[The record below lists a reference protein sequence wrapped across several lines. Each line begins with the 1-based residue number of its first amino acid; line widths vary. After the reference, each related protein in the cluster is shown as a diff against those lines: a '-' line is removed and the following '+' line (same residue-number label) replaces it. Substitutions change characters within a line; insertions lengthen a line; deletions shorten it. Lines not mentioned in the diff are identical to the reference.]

1 MSMEKLL
8 SYYFGLY
15 GENGITQF
23 FFDQLVGIMETAK
36 VSRSAAL
43 RKQDKKGNDW
53 YLSEKMVGMMLYL
66 DKFSEDLINFEKKID
81 YLADL
86 GVTYVHFMPLLQSR
100 EGQNDGGY
108 AVSDYLN
115 VDKKFGTTEQFERVI
130 GKLKKKGIRTCIDF
144 VLNHTAKEHEWALRS
159 KKMRPDM
166 RICTICSTITA
177 FPQSMRRP

>member
-1 MSMEKLL
+1 MSMEKLRTC
-8 SYYFGLY
+8 YFGLY

-86 GVTYVHFMPLLQSR
+86 GVLMFTLCPFCSPER
-100 EGQNDGGY
+100 
-108 AVSDYLN
+108 AR
-115 VDKKFGTTEQFERVI
+115 TTADTRCPI
-130 GKLKKKGIRTCIDF
+130 I
-144 VLNHTAKEHEWALRS
+144 
-159 KKMRPDM
+159 
-166 RICTICSTITA
+166 
-177 FPQSMRRP
+177 